1 MHQLWQCY
9 IPNKILPVAIKIK
22 TKDITKILTI
32 IKKKKNIEWEWWR
45 KTPRRGKFSVV
56 VLCKGEFSS

>member
-32 IKKKKNIEWEWWR
+32 IKKIKIEWELWR
-45 KTPRRGKFSVV
+45 KTPRRGTFSVV
-56 VLCKGEFSS
+56 VLCKGEFSP